1 MPRMRLGDM
10 LIRAGLIDEMQL
22 NSALAHQR
30 QWGGKLGD
38 ILVQQDVLDEMMLWR
53 GLSRQLDV
61 PLVSLTDVRIAPEL
75 LSALPAEMCER
86 LEMIPIAR
94 DDRSITIATS
104 DPNNIG
110 ALDEVAFRTGL
121 KVKTVLAPAREV
133 EWALRSGYHGERAPC
148 PPPRQKRRFD
158 TGFETMNAPTAASPL
173 PRSPSRPP
181 QPGVSLP
188 PQFAT
193 SSPPPMA
200 SQSAPPPFLST
211 QPSPQLRIASLPHAH
226 TPVPNTPIAELAAA
240 RMGAAP
246 QARMGGLPGAST
258 LAPPAG
264 AGIEAPTTEEQ
275 LAQANE
281 MLRALVELC
290 IQRGVFTRD
299 ELWAR
304 LMTK

>member
-22 NSALAHQR
+22 NAALAHQR

-53 GLSRQLDV
+53 GLSRQLNV
-61 PLVSLTDVRIAPEL
+61 PLVSLTEIRILPEL
-75 LSALPAEMCER
+75 LAALPAEMCER
-86 LEMIPIAR
+86 LEIVPLAR

-133 EWALRSGYHGERAPC
+133 EWAIRVGYHGERSVC
-148 PPPRQKRRFD
+148 PPPRTKRRFD
-158 TGFETMNAPTAASPL
+158 SALEIGTPVAAPPVPPQAPL
-173 PRSPSRPP
+173 PRSPSRPS
-181 QPGVSLP
+181 PGVAMASLP
-188 PQFAT
+188 PQYA
-193 SSPPPMA
+193 
-200 SQSAPPPFLST
+200 APPGT
-211 QPSPQLRIASLPHAH
+211 QPPQFVSPALTPAPTLGLPHTH
-226 TPVPNTPIAELAAA
+226 TPVPNTPLSELT
-240 RMGAAP
+240 AP
-246 QARMGGLPGAST
+246 RRTSTSSSLGTPLGAS
-258 LAPPAG
+258 LMAPPAG
-264 AGIEAPTTEEQ
+264 VRSEALSVEEQ
-275 LAQANE
+275 LSQANDL
-281 MLRALVELC
+281 LRALVELC

-304 LMTK
+304 LMNRP

>member
-22 NSALAHQR
+22 NAALAHQR

-61 PLVSLTDVRIAPEL
+61 PLVSLTEITLQHEL
-75 LSALPAEMCER
+75 LAALPVEMCER
-86 LEMIPIAR
+86 LEMIPMAR
-94 DDRSITIATS
+94 DDRTLTIATS

-133 EWALRSGYHGERAPC
+133 EWAIRAGYYGERAPC
-148 PPPRQKRRFD
+148 PLPRQRRNVSS
-158 TGFETMNAPTAASPL
+158 GLESAAPSAPL
-173 PRSPSRPP
+173 PRRPSRPP
-181 QPGVSLP
+181 LPGAATP
-188 PQFAT
+188 RTAEPEHPAFA
-193 SSPPPMA
+193 P
-200 SQSAPPPFLST
+200 SAPPRF
-211 QPSPQLRIASLPHAH
+211 PSPRPQIAALPHTH
-226 TPVPNTPIAELAAA
+226 SPVPNTPIAELAAA
-240 RMGAAP
+240 RFVANP
-246 QARMGGLPGAST
+246 PSRGASIAGGSM
-258 LAPPAG
+258 LAPPIG
-264 AGIEAPTTEEQ
+264 ANVAAPSAEEQ

-281 MLRALVELC
+281 LLRILVELC
-290 IQRGVFTRD
+290 IQRGVFTRE

-304 LMTK
+304 LSAR

>member
-22 NSALAHQR
+22 NSALSHQR

-61 PLVSLTDVRIAPEL
+61 PLVSLTEIRILPEL
-75 LSALPAEMCER
+75 LAALPAEMCER
-86 LEMIPIAR
+86 LEIVPISR

-133 EWALRSGYHGERAPC
+133 EWALRAGYHGERSPC

-158 TGFETMNAPTAASPL
+158 TQLEIGTPVDPSRAQPL

-181 QPGVSLP
+181 QFVAPTQP
-188 PQFAT
+188 PQYAAT
-193 SSPPPMA
+193 G
-200 SQSAPPPFLST
+200 
-211 QPSPQLRIASLPHAH
+211 LPHAH
-226 TPVPNTPIAELAAA
+226 TPVPNTPLAEIAAA
-240 RMGAAP
+240 RFSTPSRSAPGVGAP
-246 QARMGGLPGAST
+246 PVGTPM
-258 LAPPAG
+258 APPAG
-264 AGIEAPTTEEQ
+264 VRPDGLSVEEQ
-275 LAQANE
+275 LTQANDL
-281 MLRALVELC
+281 LRALVELC

-299 ELWAR
+299 ELWTR
-304 LMTK
+304 LMTRP